1 MSWLN
6 RRKRELAAVC
16 VEPGRVHAVRIARS
30 RGARPTVVF
39 SRSEPV
45 RSDLVATLTQVRA
58 ELGLQNLR
66 CTTVLAQGQSRLL
79 VVESPKVPPEEL
91 REAVRWRLTELLA
104 YSPEAAV
111 VDTLPMTIDLEGH
124 AHASSMH
131 VVAAERASV
140 ASLAAPFFKA
150 GIALVCVDVVE
161 LAMRNVAALFAER
174 GAGVALAWFQKG
186 GSGVVF
192 VANGELCVVRQFDP
206 NVDEALAALATGDA
220 RMLERIELGLQR
232 SIDHFERNFSAVP
245 IHRLLLAP
253 FPGALDLAAH
263 LAAHLSL
270 PVQLADLSAVLEL
283 SAAPDLADPARANEM
298 LVSIG
303 AALRSG

>member
-16 VEPGRVHAVRIARS
+16 VEPGRVHALRISRS

-39 SRSEPV
+39 SRTEAV
-45 RSDLVATLTQVRA
+45 KDDLVATLTQVRT

-66 CTTVLAQGQSRLL
+66 CTTVMAQGQSRLL
-79 VVESPKVPPEEL
+79 VVESPKVPPEEM
-91 REAVRWRLTELLA
+91 REAVRWRLTELLE
-104 YSPEAAV
+104 YSPEVAV
-111 VDTLPMTIDLEGH
+111 VDILPMTIDLDGH
-124 AHASSMH
+124 AHATTMH

-140 ASLAAPFFKA
+140 ALLAAPFFKA
-150 GIALVCVDVVE
+150 GIPLTSVDVVE

-174 GAGVALAWFQKG
+174 GAGVALAWFQST
-186 GSGVVF
+186 GSGIVF
-192 VANGELCVVRQFDP
+192 VANGELCVVRHFDP
-206 NVDEALAALATGDA
+206 NLDEALSALASGES

-253 FPGALDLAAH
+253 FAGAPDLAAH

-270 PVQLADLSAVLEL
+270 PVLVADLASVLDL
-283 SAAPDLADPARANEM
+283 SAAPDLADPARASQM
-298 LVSIG
+298 LLSIG
-303 AALRSG
+303 AALRSQ